1 MDKLTEA
8 CGDGSDAR
16 SANPV
21 LKMVDM
27 FMRDPGAHADS
38 WSSGESQRAA
48 VLARQGRGPMQ
59 NAPDMA
65 MRQFLNPEEFERFS
79 GDGLADAFRRMDM
92 GRDEFA
98 DVGPYMRGAPQ
109 RYDMMQRGPQWMPP
123 PVSRPP
129 EHLIKD
135 RDSRLA
141 FYEQE
146 RMRHGPGASSS
157 SREMHR
163 DFVSEFEGAFDEAAG
178 KDDMAEFEEIYTK
191 RPQLQHRG
199 PPPRDLW
206 AQEFERHQEEFGE
219 YEDVYS
225 KLRNGIVPAQASSS
239 SSWANE
245 YEKQEAP
252 EMVREFEDFEADD
265 QDVKPPDF
273 DSMRQWLNQFET
285 MDEAELEKEYEKAW
299 RESANEDASAF
310 SQERKD
316 KLNRP
321 YEFQPNNP
329 FLQDPD
335 AFQKGIDEFN
345 RGSMRKAVLLLE
357 AAVQQDSTNA
367 RAWEYLGQAQAEND
381 RDDLASLALLR
392 AVQADP
398 SNRSAL
404 MTLAVSYT
412 NDFHKDR
419 ALDCLHQWIASH
431 PDYAA
436 IADEPDA
443 ILTNDED
450 ANQRIVTD
458 MFIRAARMRVADP
471 DPDVQTALGLL
482 FNLSFEYDRAVDCFK
497 AAVVK
502 RPDDYLLWNKLGATQ
517 ANGRRSE
524 EAVDAYFRALEIK
537 PVYTRARANLGI
549 SFLALNRY
557 GDAAKAFLSAL
568 AINNDA
574 EHIWGN
580 LRTVFSLM
588 QRPDLVDKCDSR
600 DVRAFSDEFNFG

>member
-1 MDKLTEA
+1 
-8 CGDGSDAR
+8 
-16 SANPV
+16 
-21 LKMVDM
+21 MV
-27 FMRDPGAHADS
+27 
-38 WSSGESQRAA
+38 
-48 VLARQGRGPMQ
+48 
-59 NAPDMA
+59 
-65 MRQFLNPEEFERFS
+65 
-79 GDGLADAFRRMDM
+79 
-92 GRDEFA
+92 
-98 DVGPYMRGAPQ
+98 
-109 RYDMMQRGPQWMPP
+109 
-123 PVSRPP
+123 
-129 EHLIKD
+129 K
-135 RDSRLA
+135 
-141 FYEQE
+141 
-146 RMRHGPGASSS
+146 
-157 SREMHR
+157 
-163 DFVSEFEGAFDEAAG
+163 
-178 KDDMAEFEEIYTK
+178 
-191 RPQLQHRG
+191 
-199 PPPRDLW
+199 
-206 AQEFERHQEEFGE
+206 
-219 YEDVYS
+219 
-225 KLRNGIVPAQASSS
+225 
-239 SSWANE
+239 
-245 YEKQEAP
+245 
-252 EMVREFEDFEADD
+252 EFEDFEGDD

-273 DSMRQWLNQFET
+273 DSMRQWLNQYEN

-299 RESANEDASAF
+299 QESALDEPSF

-321 YEFQPNNP
+321 YEFQKDNP

-335 AFQKGIDEFN
+335 SFQKGVEEFN

-357 AAVQQDSTNA
+357 AAVQQDATNA

-398 SNRSAL
+398 ANRSAL

-419 ALDCLHQWIASH
+419 ALDCLHQWVASH

-458 MFIRAARMRVADP
+458 MFIRAARMRIADP

-497 AAVVK
+497 AAVLK

-568 AINNDA
+568 AINDDA

-588 QRPDLVDKCDSR
+588 QRPDLVDKCDAR
-600 DVRAFSDEFNFG
+600 DVRAFSNEFNFG